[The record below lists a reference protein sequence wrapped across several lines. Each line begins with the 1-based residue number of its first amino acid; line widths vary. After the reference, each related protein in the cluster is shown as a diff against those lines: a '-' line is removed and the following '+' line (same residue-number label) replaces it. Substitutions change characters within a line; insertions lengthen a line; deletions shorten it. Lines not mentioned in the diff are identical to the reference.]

1 MCYSHTVFIS
11 NPFQMKF
18 LKALR
23 FVAMLLVVVGA
34 LNWGLVGFFEFDLVN
49 YLLGSYAPAD
59 TVVYDIVGV
68 AGVYVILC
76 AIFCC
81 CGCCK
86 GCKCGASCNCGDDCK
101 CGDDCNCGDDCTCG
115 DNCKPKAVVVKKI
128 ASKKIVKAKKSRK

>member
-1 MCYSHTVFIS
+1 
-11 NPFQMKF
+11 MKF

-34 LNWGLVGFFEFDLVN
+34 LNWGLVGFFQFDLVN

-86 GCKCGASCNCGDDCK
+86 GCKCGS
-101 CGDDCNCGDDCTCG
+101 DCNCGDDCYCDDDCHCG
-115 DNCKPKAVVVKKI
+115 DDCKPKPVAVKKI
-128 ASKKIVKAKKSRK
+128 AKAKTTAKKTVKTKKVRK